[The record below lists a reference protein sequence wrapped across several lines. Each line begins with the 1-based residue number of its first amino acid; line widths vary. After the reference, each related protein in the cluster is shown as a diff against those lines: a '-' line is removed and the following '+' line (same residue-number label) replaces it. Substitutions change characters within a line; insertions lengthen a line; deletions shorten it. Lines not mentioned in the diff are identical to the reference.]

1 MLHPVGIQSLALSNT
16 PHNSYLAVFLVLAQ
30 TPLTQY
36 FLQQGVRMYAFAYN
50 YSTREVRR

>member
-1 MLHPVGIQSLALSNT
+1 MLRPVRTQSLALLNT
-16 PHNSYLAVFLVLAQ
+16 PHISYFVVFFGLAQ

-50 YSTREVRR
+50 YSAREVRR